1 MFMKH
6 KLLYLFTLLFMA
18 TSVGWGQNNSLK
30 SSSELTFKGT
40 DEDVNLFKT
49 SMGITKGSWVI
60 IYGNGFPMTIEKT
73 KNAASDNQITVTFNG
88 QQAPDPI
95 SLTGEEKAIIFGGS
109 KGVDLDDDTSITLKS
124 GDVGYII
131 GGGWGTKGGTA
142 TDPKTANVKNVLI
155 DIQNGSVGL
164 IYSGGLYRANVGDI
178 NLNIKNAV
186 IDHIYCGGFD
196 QGQTSN
202 TIETEWDS
210 SVNQAVTSTLNM
222 DNSTVNGY
230 LFLGGGQGYS
240 YSKEVKATISKSK
253 LRGGILGTGSNGR
266 SNKVV
271 ATVSGCTFERIT
283 NGDIIEIAPI
293 NRGYVKEV
301 EMTFDG
307 CTFPKSLDDYK
318 AYLGATYCYDGKSKA
333 EVDKVSL
340 HFANCINTPE
350 MRLSHGLENADVTLT
365 GTKAIVGTT
374 YESSSKTLN
383 AYTVA
388 TGKEWNLGGIRY
400 EGEATLTN
408 NGSLSI
414 TCPTVDDLVAAV
426 KAKASTIT
434 LDAETYSLTSQLV
447 IGNSLK
453 LTGKSKT
460 ETIITADKSW
470 TGDAKDLIKV
480 AVTENTPATISLLK
494 SNKEIING
502 VSLSALTIKGAQGN
516 GLVANSPVTLT
527 NMALTDNKEAGLKVA
542 STTVTATNVTT
553 SGNGESGVNIE
564 RGQEGTSG
572 STNFTFDETS
582 FFYEDNKIKANAD
595 NLVTVP
601 NNSAWTPVEGEN
613 NNFIYTTA
621 PSITTET
628 LSPFPGKNWKGTYT
642 FVYANGKPITITQ
655 SEAGKINISVDG
667 TNEYVELLES
677 ANPVIFGGSKD
688 KTVESSTIT
697 MNSGTIYMLLGGGYG
712 TIETD
717 KTSEKHAGV
726 TGSTKISINGGKI
739 NNTLFGGGLY
749 YNHSKDVTI
758 DIKGDLT
765 VGQWLICGGF
775 ESGVTS
781 GANYQDFDKSNNTV
795 ESATLTIDGGTYGY
809 IAVGG
814 TDGAKGYIKESNATI
829 KNAKASGLYA
839 NGSNGRSD
847 KVSIV
852 AENCTFEKPGN
863 GPVEIAS
870 LNRGNT
876 TNVDITFTDC
886 TFPENES
893 DIYVYLGATYNT
905 LLNYKGSEYG
915 IKPDNEGKASVK
927 FTFKG
932 GTNVP
937 KVGVSDGLKDADVT
951 LTGAVGYI
959 DQFATG
965 ATGGPVKA
973 FTITEGK
980 SWTFGNGLEI
990 VKADEENKQATLT
1003 YAANAT
1009 GDTKAGTLTIG
1020 GTMTPAKEDDVT
1032 AALKGD
1038 KPSASE
1044 FDVTGLDG
1052 WTSDKLAEK
1061 LNEKFYAE
1069 NVTEG
1074 KRTEPFSGIK
1084 FICKDG
1090 ESKVTV
1096 YSDKDAANA
1105 DANPDAKYLVWDDT
1119 AKKYKTGENSVE
1131 AKSPITLTIKVSD
1144 VSDVTS
1150 VKVNGEDAT
1159 KESNGTYKV
1168 YAGQKLSVKFETKS
1182 NYSVSATINGTRY
1195 TNESE
1200 YTVPADVEALEM
1212 KITYTY
1218 VPDDPSTTDP
1228 DPEPTEEVKLSFDT
1242 TEKTVK
1248 VGNEFTL
1255 NVTVTGAESSRIVWT
1270 SSNSNVATV
1279 TSNGKVKA
1287 VGTGTAT
1294 ITARI
1299 GDVEAVCTLTVE
1311 AQPTGIEAVS
1321 AGTKLYTVGG
1331 QIVII
1336 PAEPVQVTVHAA
1348 TGVCIYTGR
1357 ISEALYIPASAGIY
1371 LVTLSAGK
1379 GEATEKVSVR

>member
-49 SMGITKGSWVI
+49 SMGIKEGSWVI

-73 KNAASDNQITVTFNG
+73 KNASSDNQITVTFNG

-109 KGVDLDDDTSITLKS
+109 KDVDLDDDTSITLKS

-131 GGGWGTKGGTA
+131 GGGWGTKGRTA
-142 TDPKTANVKNVLI
+142 TNPKTANVKNVSI

-240 YSKEVKATISKSK
+240 YSTEVKATISKSK

-301 EMTFDG
+301 EMTFNG
-307 CTFPKSLDDYK
+307 CTFPESLDDYK

-426 KAKASTIT
+426 KAKANTIT
-434 LDAETYSLTSQLV
+434 LDAETYLLKSQLQ
-447 IGNSLK
+447 INNKLILK
-453 LTGKSKT
+453 GKGKT

-470 TGDAKDLIKV
+470 TGGEDTKDLIKV
-480 AVTENTPATISLLK
+480 AVVGDNTPATLSLLK
-494 SNKEIING
+494 NNNNATDA
-502 VSLSALTIKGAQGN
+502 VSLSKLTISGAKGN
-516 GLVANSPVTLT
+516 GLVATTPVSLTDVALT
-527 NMALTDNKEAGLKVA
+527 NNAEAGLMVA
-542 STTVTATNVTT
+542 STTVTATNLTT
-553 SGNGESGVNIE
+553 SDNGECGAKVTKENDTSTSLKIE
-564 RGQEGTSG
+564 GDSNLGELK
-572 STNFTFDETS
+572 
-582 FFYEDNKIKANAD
+582 KIMASED
-595 NLVTVP
+595 NLVEGKYVNTL
-601 NNSAWTPVEGEN
+601 SSTEGEN
-613 NNFIYTTA
+613 GQKIYGVE
-621 PSITTET
+621 SKLTTEAVKSRT
-628 LSPFPGKNWKGTYT
+628 N
-642 FVYANGKPITITQ
+642 VYANGTPITI
-655 SEAGKINISVDG
+655 K
-667 TNEYVELLES
+667 
-677 ANPVIFGGSKD
+677 ANPNDPS
-688 KTVESSTIT
+688 
-697 MNSGTIYMLLGGGYG
+697 M
-712 TIETD
+712 
-717 KTSEKHAGV
+717 
-726 TGSTKISINGGKI
+726 
-739 NNTLFGGGLY
+739 
-749 YNHSKDVTI
+749 I
-758 DIKGDLT
+758 DI
-765 VGQWLICGGF
+765 F
-775 ESGVTS
+775 EE
-781 GANYQDFDKSNNTV
+781 KNT
-795 ESATLTIDGGTYGY
+795 SATLTLKGRTTRVFGGAKDKAVSTTSITMESGIINRIYGGGISASDPTSSADVNKTASIVISGGTVTEVVCGGGEGYAKTSNISINISGKSTKIQCLYAGGFANPVATQLVNKWDDAVCGAQNVEITITDATFVEGLGCGGGQGYAYTGKSIVNITGATLGAFYGTLANGY
-809 IAVGG
+809 ADKITATLKGCTFKPMAASDGKTYYEMGSINRGSVGSISFNFDGCSFEDLNQLNASMGAVDGWADSDTNG
-814 TDGAKGYIKESNATI
+814 KPEPVVTTDLTFTFANSKTENPVLMFGRGLEKANAILDGAK
-829 KNAKASGLYA
+829 ASITSFRDGA
-839 NGSNGRSD
+839 A
-847 KVSIV
+847 VS
-852 AENCTFEKPGN
+852 GN
-863 GPVEIAS
+863 LTTYQIA
-870 LNRGNT
+870 
-876 TNVDITFTDC
+876 
-886 TFPENES
+886 
-893 DIYVYLGATYNT
+893 
-905 LLNYKGSEYG
+905 
-915 IKPDNEGKASVK
+915 EGK
-927 FTFKG
+927 TWIFKNG
-932 GTNVP
+932 LSIEDGVILTYGTT
-937 KVGVSDGLKDADVT
+937 S
-951 LTGAVGYI
+951 
-959 DQFATG
+959 
-965 ATGGPVKA
+965 
-973 FTITEGK
+973 TEGSK
-980 SWTFGNGLEI
+980 ITN
-990 VKADEENKQATLT
+990 
-1003 YAANAT
+1003 
-1009 GDTKAGTLTIG
+1009 GTLIVG
-1020 GTMTPAKEDDVT
+1020 GSLTPAKEEDVT
-1032 AALKGD
+1032 NALISD
-1038 KPSASE
+1038 KAQVTD
-1044 FDVTGLDG
+1044 FDVTGLDE
-1052 WTSDKLAEK
+1052 WTSTNLATK
-1061 LNEKFYAE
+1061 LNETFYDESAP
-1069 NVTEG
+1069 N
-1074 KRTEPFSGIK
+1074 KRTEPFTGIT
-1084 FICKDG
+1084 FICKDN
-1090 ESKVTV
+1090 VIV
-1096 YSDKDAANA
+1096 CSDKETA
-1105 DANPDAKYLVWDDT
+1105 DKNSSKDAKYLIWDDT
-1119 AKKYKTGENSVE
+1119 DKKYKTGEGSIE
-1131 AKSPITLTIKVSD
+1131 TKPSILFTITISGGNATDI
-1144 VSDVTS
+1144 TS
-1150 VKVNGEDAT
+1150 VKANDEPLTAT
-1159 KESNGTYKV
+1159 DGKYSV
-1168 YAGQKLSVKFETKS
+1168 YAGQKLIITFQTKDS
-1182 NYSVSATINGTRY
+1182 YSVSAKIGDTDYQNS
-1195 TNESE
+1195 SE

-1248 VGNEFTL
+1248 VGDEFTL

-1287 VGTGTAT
+1287 VGTGKAT

-1336 PAEPVQVTVHAA
+1336 PAEPVQVTVHAV

-1371 LVTLSAGK
+1371 LVTLSAGE